1 MIMTVLKYVLAVTAA
16 YLLGSL
22 SMSIFISKGVMN
34 SDVRTHGSGNAGA
47 TNMAR
52 VFGLRMGFLTL
63 AGDMAKAG
71 LAMLAGW
78 LLLGEWGLCTAG
90 IACLLGHCFPAL
102 HEFRGGKGV
111 SAGAAVFLAIDW
123 RVLAAALAVFLITA
137 VLSRKVSLGSIGA
150 AVTGFAAAAFLGVSV
165 PRIILAA
172 AAMLIVVLQHRE
184 NIIRLVKGTEPDFK
198 AADAGK
204 KKPEANRN

>member
-1 MIMTVLKYVLAVTAA
+1 MTWWIIVLSVLAG

-22 SMSIFISKGVMN
+22 SMYVIVSGLIYK
-34 SDVRTHGSGNAGA
+34 SDVRKHGSGNAGA